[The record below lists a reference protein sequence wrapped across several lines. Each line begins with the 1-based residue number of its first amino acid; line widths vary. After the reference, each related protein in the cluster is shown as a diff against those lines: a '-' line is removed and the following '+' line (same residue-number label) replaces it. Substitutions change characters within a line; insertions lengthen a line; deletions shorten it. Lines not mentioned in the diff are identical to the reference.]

1 MHYTKYSNYFLFSF
15 QEVKD
20 VKVVMVHDDAQRT
33 IMDKNKM

>member
-1 MHYTKYSNYFLFSF
+1 MHYTKYSNDLLFSF

-33 IMDKNKM
+33 IMDKNNI